1 MMKSFCQF
9 IAVLFLIN
17 LASCAWLGWSDPEDN
32 DLLSRIESNWYSIDP
47 KIQLA
52 NYQGEIQP
60 HFFYDPR
67 PGFSE
72 RNPLINYI
80 PLVVPGDKRAF
91 AIDVLSGQRY
101 FSHLLCSQND
111 VWQERG
117 TISAEAQYVRG
128 VVPRTFDQI
137 NEPLQIIVLGARNVD
152 HLSTRF
158 YQARVVSAYVEQ
170 VCPVGKCVVPSDWL
184 NRMVLVAVDEKRT
197 DLTALTDLEKFQD
210 KVDWKEIRGQLEN
223 HSGRNKSSEEE
234 YPAVRV
240 GQLLPLTEALSYL
253 NSRSIRLTNVELVKL
268 YRSCLTVYEKLW
280 QEVGQ
285 ETMLDRKAKTS
296 QEIKEYQKIVETLRK
311 QKKPVFF
318 NERLGA
324 FFKNYGA
331 EMATCS
337 RLVYPGNATAD
348 PERYHFIS
356 WIGLFTRL
364 HKEGW
369 EFDCRRGHWN
379 YENIGARAMKNLQS
393 FNCSNKIIDQAI
405 DEVPLLL
412 KGIRAAR
419 GEHWRYVGWDE
430 EAQGAHSKIFG
441 WVKVPDRHFACS
453 NDLNA
458 KIRGSWKEK
467 SEVQNWK
474 RRHNI
479 KNLTEADYIY

>member
-9 IAVLFLIN
+9 IAILFLIN
-17 LASCAWLGWSDPEDN
+17 LASCAWLGWSDQEDN
-32 DLLSRIESNWYSIDP
+32 DLLSRIESNWFSIDP

-52 NYQGEIQP
+52 SYQGEIQP
-60 HFFYDPR
+60 HYFYDPN
-67 PGFSE
+67 PGFTSKG
-72 RNPLINYI
+72 PMVNYI

-91 AIDVLSGQRY
+91 AVDVTSGQRY

-117 TISAEAQYVRG
+117 TIKAEPLYVRG
-128 VVPRTFDQI
+128 FVPRTFDQI
-137 NEPLQIIVLGARNVD
+137 NEPLQIIVLGGKGIT
-152 HLSTRF
+152 HTGEKF
-158 YQARVVSAYVEQ
+158 YQARIMSAYVEQ
-170 VCPVGKCVVPSDWL
+170 ICPVGKCVLPSDWL
-184 NRMVLVAVDEKRT
+184 NRMVLVAVDERRD
-197 DLTALTDLEKFQD
+197 DLMKLTDLQSFQD

-223 HSGRNKSSEEE
+223 HPGRNKSSEDE

-240 GQLLPLTEALSYL
+240 GQLLPVQEALSYL
-253 NSRSIRLTNVELVKL
+253 TTRSIRLSNVELVKL
-268 YRSCLTVYEKLW
+268 YRSCLTVYDKLW

-324 FFKNYGA
+324 FLRTYGN

-337 RLVYPGNATAD
+337 RLVYPGNTTAD
-348 PERYHFIS
+348 PDRYHFIS
-356 WIGLFTRL
+356 WISLFTRL

-379 YENIGARAMKNLQS
+379 NENIGTRAMKNFQS

-405 DEVPLLL
+405 DEIPLML
-412 KGIRAAR
+412 KTIRAAR

-430 EAQGAHSKIFG
+430 EAQGAHTKIFG
-441 WVKVPDRHFACS
+441 WVKVPDRFFACS
-453 NDLNA
+453 NDLNE
-458 KIRGSWKEK
+458 KIRGNWKQK
-467 SEVQNWK
+467 SEVQSWK